1 LFAALDGSLWDLL
14 SVFLDVVWQIKPIR
28 YALIATVLS
37 AVLCLTID
45 VVSIIAKFSRRKW
58 L

>member
-1 LFAALDGSLWDLL
+1 MFAALDGSLWDLL

-28 YALIATVLS
+28 YALIATALS
-37 AVLCLTID
+37 AVLCLAID
-45 VVSIIAKFSRRKW
+45 VVSIVAKFSRRKR

>member
-45 VVSIIAKFSRRKW
+45 VVSIIAKFSRRKR

>member
-1 LFAALDGSLWDLL
+1 MFAALDGSLWDLL

-45 VVSIIAKFSRRKW
+45 VVSIIAKFSRRKR

>member
-1 LFAALDGSLWDLL
+1 MFDALDGSLWDLL

-45 VVSIIAKFSRRKW
+45 VVSIIAKFSRRKR

>member
-1 LFAALDGSLWDLL
+1 MFAALDGSLWDLL